1 MDTQWTEAAIFRLPA
16 RARRRASLAEEIADL
31 LRRRIVSGDL
41 APNRKL
47 PSMRKLAALFGVS
60 IPTVEGAIRV
70 LVAIGLVR
78 VSRGVGTFVTR
89 PKTEAVLLNYAWREA
104 SAHELILLRTTID
117 ERATP
122 LVAAMVARG
131 PWNRLP
137 RTLGDISFF
146 AHERSV
152 RRVGDPRSFLRAD
165 ATFHRTVLSSV
176 RGAEIGATL
185 YERIV
190 ARGLDVLMP
199 VADVQAADAELDALH
214 LAAAES
220 ILDGQVARATRL
232 GRAIARREMSSLGQ
246 GLG

>member
-1 MDTQWTEAAIFRLPA
+1 LDTQWTEAAIFRLPA
-16 RARRRASLAEEIADL
+16 RTRRRASIAEEIADL

-60 IPTVEGAIRV
+60 IPTIEGAIRV

-78 VSRGVGTFVTR
+78 VSHGVGTFVTQ
-89 PKTEAVLLNYAWREA
+89 PKAEAVLLNYAWREA
-104 SAHELILLRTTID
+104 SAHELLLLRTTID

-131 PWNRLP
+131 PRNRLP
-137 RTLGDISFF
+137 KTLGDISFF

-152 RRVGDPRSFLRAD
+152 RRIGDPRSFLRAD

-176 RGAEIGATL
+176 RGAEIGTTL
-185 YERIV
+185 YERI
-190 ARGLDVLMP
+190 AIRGFEFLMP
-199 VADVQAADAELDALH
+199 IADVQAADAELDALH
-214 LAAAES
+214 LAAAKA
-220 ILDGQVARATRL
+220 ILDGEVPRATRL
-232 GRAIARREMSSLGQ
+232 ARSIARRELSSLRQ